1 MFFFSFKI
9 FFSNFCDSVLSCELF
24 MLSCFCHVQLFVI
37 LWTGAHQGPLSVDS
51 PGKNTGVGC
60 HALFHG
66 IFLTQGSLAGEFFT
80 TSATWELEVLYLAYK
95 YLRSFSIFSFV
106 VEDILLIV
114 SVLSHY
120 LTSETMVYPSKCS
133 SRTWKECVFF
143 YCWVECS
150 INAN

>member
-1 MFFFSFKI
+1 ML
-9 FFSNFCDSVLSCELF
+9 LSCPTLCDP
-24 MLSCFCHVQLFVI
+24 MD
-37 LWTGAHQGPLSVDS
+37 WGPPRPSVRGFSRQEYWSGLPCPLPRDLPD
-51 PGKNTGVGC
+51 PGIEPPSLMS
-60 HALFHG
+60 AA
-66 IFLTQGSLAGEFFT
+66 LAGEFFT

-106 VEDILLIV
+106 VEDILRIV

>member
-1 MFFFSFKI
+1 MSNSWDPMDCSPPGSSVRGFSRQEYW
-9 FFSNFCDSVLSCELF
+9 SGLPC
-24 MLSCFCHVQLFVI
+24 
-37 LWTGAHQGPLSVDS
+37 PLPRDLPD
-51 PGKNTGVGC
+51 PGIEPPSLMS
-60 HALFHG
+60 AA
-66 IFLTQGSLAGEFFT
+66 LAGEFFT

-106 VEDILLIV
+106 VEDILRIV